1 MLYAM
6 TGVRAIS
13 ALPGCP
19 GHTYDQ
25 RADKSDPHM
34 SISCAVHE
42 AHLAKDPLWSSSP
55 AHVPLS
61 ELEKKEAEEAEA
73 NRDRLATKN
82 SADSAAVLAQTAA
95 LLAEISAKLNAAPPP
110 GAPAAPVPVAPAAT
124 APAAVTQEPASP
136 AARPKGRKPRAT
148 AGAPA

>member
-13 ALPGCP
+13 ALAGCP
-19 GHTYDQ
+19 GHTWEQ

-34 SISCAVHE
+34 SIDCPVHE

-55 AHVPLS
+55 AHVPLTDS
-61 ELEKKEAEEAEA
+61 EEKAADEAKAGREKAVFE
-73 NRDRLATKN
+73 N
-82 SADSAAVLAQTAA
+82 AAGTAAAIGGITQVLAGLVDAVGAMQAQQ
-95 LLAEISAKLNAAPPP
+95 
-110 GAPAAPVPVAPAAT
+110 APAAAAPAPVPPAPAAGT
-124 APAAVTQEPASP
+124 PEAARP
-136 AARPKGRKPRAT
+136 AARPKGRKPRVT